1 MPTMQWYGRCGEKI
15 TLIVIPIVQIEK
27 EREREMEYLPRFSLL
42 QYSRENRFYLVGK
55 NSIRIN
61 GICTEYVSHGRFSSQ
76 SKSIKCFC
84 KQNQRK
90 KDNLLKIKIKM
101 EEKSTR
107 YLSASN
113 NYYAMSLRY
122 AENIRLERGKYIRNA
137 RCCVCLFTMYSLGCV
152 VFTFKF
158 YTKRF

>member
-1 MPTMQWYGRCGEKI
+1 MEWYRRCGEKI
-15 TLIVIPIVQIEK
+15 TLIVILIVQIEK
-27 EREREMEYLPRFSLL
+27 EREREMEYLL
-42 QYSRENRFYLVGK
+42 QYSRENLFYFVGK

-61 GICTEYVSHGRFSSQ
+61 GICTECVSHGRFSSQ

-90 KDNLLKIKIKM
+90 KDNLLKIKIKIKM
-101 EEKSTR
+101 EEKSTW

-122 AENIRLERGKYIRNA
+122 AENIRLERGKYTECALLCLFVCLPCILLVVLFLLLNFTRNA
-137 RCCVCLFTMYSLGCV
+137 FNGPI
-152 VFTFKF
+152 
-158 YTKRF
+158 